1 MINNKS
7 NENLFNKMYIYI
19 YIYVYIYIIVGG
31 KVLNLIDY
39 NTNIKVKNYLNL
51 LFQKNFMHMINKPT
65 RVLHNNATNH
75 FLNDDMHSGIV
86 TADIADHFS
95 IFLISKDVILNS
107 GD

>member
-1 MINNKS
+1 
-7 NENLFNKMYIYI
+7 
-19 YIYVYIYIIVGG
+19 
-31 KVLNLIDY
+31 
-39 NTNIKVKNYLNL
+39 
-51 LFQKNFMHMINKPT
+51 MINKPT